1 MSGAVLNCESLSIGY
16 RLGTKEERLVASNLK
31 LSLNAG
37 ELVCL
42 IGPNGAGKT
51 TLMRTLAALQ
61 KPLGGSVELA
71 GKASTQMSEKEIA
84 KTISLVLTDP
94 IEVGQ
99 MRVEELVGMGR
110 FPYTNFFDRH
120 HQKDEQAVR
129 QAMKAADAENLAG
142 RFFTELSDGERQHV
156 MVARALAQEPKLMI
170 LDEPTAFLDLPG
182 RVKMMLMLQK
192 LAHREGKAVLC
203 STHDLDLAL
212 QVADWVWLMD
222 RDGSISQGS
231 PEDLVLRGEFGK
243 TFNRPGVE
251 FDPSSGKFRTEN
263 ESHQKVI
270 LHGSGIEKFWTMR
283 ALIRVGFD
291 VLENGEN
298 HLPLVEVLM
307 TDGKPTWRLKQ
318 NGGVISHGSIYSLIY
333 ALNEEKSSIISEKAP
348 QKERS

>member
-1 MSGAVLNCESLSIGY
+1 MSAKVLNSESLSIGY
-16 RLGTKEERLVASNLK
+16 HLGGRENRLVARNLN
-31 LSLNAG
+31 LSLNAR

-51 TLMRTLAALQ
+51 TLLRTLAGLQ
-61 KPLGGSVELA
+61 KPLGGTVELM
-71 GKASTQMSEKEIA
+71 GRVITQMSEREIA

-94 IEVGQ
+94 VEVGQ
-99 MRVEELVGMGR
+99 MRMEELVGMGR
-110 FPYTNFFDRH
+110 FPFTDFFDRH
-120 HQKDEQAVR
+120 HAMDDQAVQ
-129 QAMKAADAENLAG
+129 QAMKAAEADNLTG
-142 RFFTELSDGERQHV
+142 RFFAELSDGERQHV

-170 LDEPTAFLDLPG
+170 LDEPTAYLDLPG

-192 LAHREGKAVLC
+192 LAHSEGKAVLC

-212 QVADWVWLMD
+212 QVADWIWLMD

-251 FDPSSGKFRTEN
+251 FDPNSGKFKTEN

-291 VLENGEN
+291 VLENGEDN
-298 HLPLVEVLM
+298 LPLIEVLM
-307 TDGKPTWRLKQ
+307 TNGKLAWRLKQ
-318 NGGVISHGSIYSLIY
+318 NGGVISHSSIYSLVY
-333 ALNEEKSSIISEKAP
+333 ALREENQALI
-348 QKERS
+348 

>member
-1 MSGAVLNCESLSIGY
+1 MKTKVLTTSNLSIGY
-16 RLGTKEERLVASNLK
+16 RLSGQKNRLVASGLE
-31 LSLNAG
+31 LSLNEG

-51 TLMRTLAALQ
+51 TLLRTLAALQ
-61 KPLGGSVELA
+61 KPLDGQVELA
-71 GKASTQMSEKEIA
+71 GKALAQMQEKEIA
-84 KTISLVLTDP
+84 KTISLVLTEP
-94 IEVGQ
+94 IAVGQ

-110 FPYTNFFDRH
+110 FPFTNFFDNH
-120 HQKDEQAVR
+120 KLSDEKAVMD
-129 QAMKAADAENLAG
+129 AMRSADAENLVG
-142 RFFTELSDGERQHV
+142 RYFTQLSDGERQHV

-192 LAHREGKAVLC
+192 LAHQEGKAVLC

-231 PEDLVLRGEFGK
+231 PEDLVLQGEFGK
-243 TFNRPGVE
+243 TFNRQGVE
-251 FDPSSGKFRTEN
+251 FDAASGKFKTETDN
-263 ESHQKVI
+263 HQKVI

-291 VLENGEN
+291 VLEEGDRS
-298 HLPLVEVLM
+298 LPLVETIM
-307 TDGKPTWRLKQ
+307 EDGKPSWLLKQ
-318 NGGVISHGSIYSLIY
+318 NGGTVSHGSIYSLVY
-333 ALNEEKSSIISEKAP
+333 ALSEEKLKLTSGKAA
-348 QKERS
+348 

>member
-1 MSGAVLNCESLSIGY
+1 MINNVLSTHNLNIGY
-16 RLGTKEERLVASNLK
+16 RLGGKEYRLVASGLE

-51 TLMRTLAALQ
+51 TLLRTLAALQ
-61 KPLGGSVELA
+61 KPLDGSVDLA
-71 GKASTQMSEKEIA
+71 GKALGQMEEKEIA
-84 KTISLVLTDP
+84 KTISLVLTEP
-94 IEVGQ
+94 VAVGQ

-110 FPYTNFFDRH
+110 FPFTNFFDNH
-120 HQKDEQAVR
+120 KPSDEQAILD
-129 QAMKAADAENLAG
+129 AMRLADAENLAG
-142 RFFTELSDGERQHV
+142 RYFTQLSDGERQHV

-192 LAHREGKAVLC
+192 LAHQEGKAVLC

-212 QVADWVWLMD
+212 QVSDWVWLMD
-222 RDGSISQGS
+222 RDGSITQGS

-251 FDPSSGKFRTEN
+251 FDPASGKFKTEN
-263 ESHQKVI
+263 ENHQKLI
-270 LHGSGIEKFWTMR
+270 LRGNGIEKFWTMR

-291 VLENGEN
+291 VLEEGESD
-298 HLPLVEVLM
+298 LPLVETLM
-307 TDGKPTWRLKQ
+307 EAGKPHWRLRQ
-318 NGGVISHGSIYSLIY
+318 NGGVVSHSSIYSLVY
-333 ALNEEKSSIISEKAP
+333 AL
-348 QKERS
+348 KEQNPT

>member
-1 MSGAVLNCESLSIGY
+1 MKTKVLTTSNLSIGY
-16 RLGTKEERLVASNLK
+16 HLTGQKNRLVASGLE
-31 LSLNAG
+31 LSLNGG

-51 TLMRTLAALQ
+51 TLLRTLAALQ
-61 KPLGGSVELA
+61 KPLDGQVELA
-71 GKASTQMSEKEIA
+71 GKALGQMQEKEIA
-84 KTISLVLTDP
+84 KTISLVLTEP
-94 IEVGQ
+94 IAVGQ

-110 FPYTNFFDRH
+110 FPFTNFFDNH
-120 HQKDEQAVR
+120 KPSDEKAVMN
-129 QAMKAADAENLAG
+129 AMRSADAENLAG
-142 RFFTELSDGERQHV
+142 RYFTQLSDGERQHV
-156 MVARALAQEPKLMI
+156 MVARALAQEPKLLI

-192 LAHREGKAVLC
+192 LARQEGKAILC

-222 RDGSISQGS
+222 RSGSISQGS

-251 FDPSSGKFRTEN
+251 FDPGSGKFKTET

-291 VLENGEN
+291 VLEEGESNLPMVETLMENGK
-298 HLPLVEVLM
+298 
-307 TDGKPTWRLKQ
+307 TSWRLKQ
-318 NGGVISHGSIYSLIY
+318 NEGVISHASIYSLVY
-333 ALNEEKSSIISEKAP
+333 ALSEDKLNPTSEKAP
-348 QKERS
+348 QKARL

>member
-1 MSGAVLNCESLSIGY
+1 MKTKVLTTSNLSIGY
-16 RLGTKEERLVASNLK
+16 RLSGQKNRLVASGLE
-31 LSLNAG
+31 LSLNEG

-51 TLMRTLAALQ
+51 TLLRTLAALQ
-61 KPLGGSVELA
+61 KPLDGQVELA
-71 GKASTQMSEKEIA
+71 GKALAQMQEKEIA
-84 KTISLVLTDP
+84 KTISLVLTEP
-94 IEVGQ
+94 IAVGQ

-110 FPYTNFFDRH
+110 FPFTNFFDNH
-120 HQKDEQAVR
+120 KPSDEKAVMD
-129 QAMKAADAENLAG
+129 AMRSADAENLVG
-142 RFFTELSDGERQHV
+142 RYFTQLSDGERQHV
-156 MVARALAQEPKLMI
+156 MVARALAQEPKLLI

-192 LAHREGKAVLC
+192 LAHQEGKAVLC

-231 PEDLVLRGEFGK
+231 PEDLVLQGEFGK

-251 FDPSSGKFRTEN
+251 FDPGSGKFKTEY

-270 LHGSGIEKFWTMR
+270 LHGRGIEKFWTMR

-291 VLENGEN
+291 VLEEGDSS
-298 HLPLVEVLM
+298 LPLVETIM
-307 TDGKPTWRLKQ
+307 EDGKPSWLLKQ
-318 NGGVISHGSIYSLIY
+318 NGGTVSHGSIYSLVY
-333 ALNEEKSSIISEKAP
+333 ALSEEKLKLTSGKAA
-348 QKERS
+348 